1 MKRIGAKSTVGI
13 TLILLIAVGCK
24 SQSQSRTHLFNG
36 EDFSGWVF
44 VLQDEAVDPATVWS
58 IREGVIHCIGQPY
71 GYMRTE
77 TVFADYRL
85 HVEWRWPEVEGNSGI
100 FVHMQEPDQVWPPQ
114 IECQLQSGNAGDF
127 VAFQGVSFNELER
140 RVVRKRE
147 ESSENPLGQWNV
159 GEIVCRNDTI
169 RVFINDVLQNEATGT
184 TISSGRIGLQS
195 EGQPIEFRNVYIDAL
210 N

>member
-1 MKRIGAKSTVGI
+1 MKRIVVISTVGI
-13 TLILLIAVGCK
+13 TLILLTAAGCRPR
-24 SQSQSRTHLFNG
+24 SQPPTYLFNG

-44 VLQDEAVDPATVWS
+44 VLQDDTVDPMTVWS
-58 IREGVIHCIGQPY
+58 IREGVIHCLGQPY

-77 TVFADYRL
+77 TDYADYRL
-85 HVEWRWPEVEGNSGI
+85 HVEWRWPEEEGNSGI

-127 VAFQGVSFNELER
+127 VAFEGVSFNELGR
-140 RVVRKRE
+140 FVVRKKE
-147 ESSENPLGQWNV
+147 ESSEDPIGEWNV
-159 GEIVCRNDTI
+159 GEIVCRSDTI

-184 TISSGRIGLQS
+184 TVSSGKIGLQS